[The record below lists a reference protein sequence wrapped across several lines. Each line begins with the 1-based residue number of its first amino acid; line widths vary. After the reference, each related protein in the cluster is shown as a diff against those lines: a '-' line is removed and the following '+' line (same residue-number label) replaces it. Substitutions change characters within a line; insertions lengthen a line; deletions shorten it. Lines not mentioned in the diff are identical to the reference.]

1 MAPIYVREQGAVV
14 HRRGERLVVTRAK
27 EQLLDLPLIHVD
39 QVVLFGN
46 VQLTSQAAAMLLA
59 AEIDVV
65 FLSQY
70 GKFRGRL
77 MHTGSKFAKLRHVQL
92 QKMGEVA
99 VALAIARQVVV
110 GKLHNQRALLQAHLD
125 QASSVLPVQRAA
137 SGIGQMLEQA
147 KSARSL
153 DSLRGFEGKAGADYW
168 GAFKLLL
175 AADLGFKGREYY
187 PPPDPVN
194 GLLSFGYSL
203 LLKDVTAAVQLVGLD
218 PYMGFFHTID
228 YGRPSLALDMMEEFR
243 PVLVDPAVLAVVNQG
258 QITVADFERTGN
270 PQQPVRL
277 NEAVTNR
284 LIQQYEQ
291 RLSASVGHADA
302 GGQTSHRRVIEL
314 QVRRLAKVMLGES
327 KGYQPFVV
335 KG

>member
-1 MAPIYVREQGAVV
+1 
-14 HRRGERLVVTRAK
+14 
-27 EQLLDLPLIHVD
+27 
-39 QVVLFGN
+39 
-46 VQLTSQAAAMLLA
+46 
-59 AEIDVV
+59 
-65 FLSQY
+65 
-70 GKFRGRL
+70 
-77 MHTGSKFAKLRHVQL
+77 
-92 QKMGEVA
+92 
-99 VALAIARQVVV
+99 LAIARQVVV

-125 QASSVLPVQRAA
+125 QASSVLTVQRAA
-137 SGIGQMLEQA
+137 SSIGQMLEQA

-168 GAFKLLL
+168 GAFRLLL
-175 AADLGFKGREYY
+175 ATDLGFKGREYY

-228 YGRPSLALDMMEEFR
+228 YGRPSLSLDMMEEFR
-243 PVLVDPAVLAVVNQG
+243 PVLVDPAVVAVVNQG

-291 RLSASVGHADA
+291 RLSASVGHPDA
-302 GGQTSHRRVIEL
+302 GGQTSQRRVIEL

-335 KG
+335 GK